1 MTLYKAAYTRKLDVC
16 SFPVKAK
23 ELNMRGYFMKK
34 NRNPFNFDILN
45 IWTLLYGLLGLSFIV
60 IFLRETL
67 GFWAKYISSSTAI
80 YYMSILLLVKFYWF
94 PGRNPEANNEL
105 GNLQDINSRI
115 GVRMD
120 ASNPLYRSGML
131 RNSGRSFMRMSRL
144 KGIYALQCQAIFQI
158 CILLLLTF
166 SQKIVRKTETMLMI
180 YETVEKILFLW
191 AVVGILLLCI
201 ARALYN
207 HLLNRERK
215 QIYRPLVTMN
225 FFEQQENEV
234 ELKKKSI
241 KNLDIHNFSSMLYIE
256 LKRKYEYLPEIDAT
270 FTMSEGEAQI
280 SIFEDRYA
288 DQTLIL
294 MEVFSEQITECQINA
309 MNERLQSCI
318 QNGIKKKTLPI
329 LPACLIVVFY
339 VDEMTE
345 TFLHFMERITN
356 RSLNYSC
363 LALGISIREQ
373 KMYIQ
378 EWMEGKENSALR
390 KRLDDILH
398 VYDYCMENY

>member
-1 MTLYKAAYTRKLDVC
+1 
-16 SFPVKAK
+16 
-23 ELNMRGYFMKK
+23 MKK
-34 NRNPFNFDILN
+34 NRNPFDFDILN
-45 IWTLLYGLLGLSFIV
+45 IWTLIYGLIGLSFIV

-67 GFWAKYISSSTAI
+67 GFGAKYISSSTAI

-120 ASNPLYRSGML
+120 ASNPLYKSGML

-158 CILLLLTF
+158 CMLLLLMF
-166 SQKIVRKTETMLMI
+166 SQKIVRKTETVLMI

-191 AVVGILLLCI
+191 AVAGIILLCI
-201 ARALYN
+201 ARAFYN

-215 QIYRPLVTMN
+215 QIFGPLVTMY
-225 FFEQQENEV
+225 FLEQQEKKIK
-234 ELKKKSI
+234 LKKKSI
-241 KNLDIHNFSSMLYIE
+241 KNLDIHQFSSMLYIE
-256 LKRKYEYLPEIDAT
+256 FKRKYEYLPEMDAT
-270 FTMSEGEAQI
+270 LRISEGEAQI
-280 SIFEDRYA
+280 SVFEDCYA

-294 MEVFSEQITECQINA
+294 MEVFSEQITERQINA
-309 MNERLQSCI
+309 MNKRLQSFI

-329 LPACLIVVFY
+329 LPVCLVAVFY
-339 VDEMTE
+339 VDEMSE

-363 LALGISIREQ
+363 LVVGISTREQ
-373 KMYIQ
+373 KMYIP
-378 EWMEGKENSALR
+378 ELIEGRESSALR
-390 KRLDDILH
+390 ERLDDILH

>member
-1 MTLYKAAYTRKLDVC
+1 MQLSCNGKG
-16 SFPVKAK
+16 
-23 ELNMRGYFMKK
+23 LNMRGYFMKK

-45 IWTLLYGLLGLSFIV
+45 IWTLLYGLIGLSFIV

-67 GFWAKYISSSTAI
+67 GVGAKYISSSTAM
-80 YYMSILLLVKFYWF
+80 YYMSILLMVKFYWF

-115 GVRMD
+115 GIRMD
-120 ASNPLYRSGML
+120 ASNPLYKSGML

-180 YETVEKILFLW
+180 YETVEKFLFLW

-215 QIYRPLVTMN
+215 QIYRSLVTMN

-241 KNLDIHNFSSMLYIE
+241 KNLDIHKFSSMLYIE
-256 LKRKYEYLPEIDAT
+256 LKRKYEYLPEMDAK
-270 FTMSEGEAQI
+270 I
-280 SIFEDRYA
+280 SIFEDCYA

-318 QNGIKKKTLPI
+318 QSGIKKKTLPI
-329 LPACLIVVFY
+329 LPACLIVAFY

-345 TFLHFMERITN
+345 TFLHFMERITS

-373 KMYIQ
+373 KMYIP
-378 EWMEGKENSALR
+378 EWIEGKENSALR